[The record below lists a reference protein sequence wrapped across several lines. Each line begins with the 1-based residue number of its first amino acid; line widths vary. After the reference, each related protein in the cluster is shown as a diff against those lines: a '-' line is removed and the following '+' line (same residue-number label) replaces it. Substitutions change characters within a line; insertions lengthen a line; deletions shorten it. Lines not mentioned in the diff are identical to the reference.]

1 MKRVILH
8 RSLRSFNNKTQQQ
21 LLFPHHSSSTVAILL
36 SSHHHH
42 QQNFSTHPCSN
53 EGVKQIELDQA
64 SKKKLANK
72 KLSLKDIHKLI
83 EENIARSRGGRAN
96 YDGSDVYQAATTS
109 KKAKNISPEAPFQ
122 ANSPDSPQGNTWY
135 DYYRYIERADSDVFN
150 HYLKTPVNANTSGWL
165 YNKPPTSHMEFM
177 SAVNQFTEVA
187 QDWREGKLAGDDI
200 QHRKMMEYQ
209 LHQLPQFKTR
219 PPDPFANNQHYIEKI
234 SYKNPNLLLKF
245 VSQTGR
251 IIPKRFTGVRRR
263 THKKI
268 QDEVKKARHLGLLS
282 FTGASLEQGNLLN
295 QIEIPYISN
304 EFNLKNRTEIHLTK
318 SQQVD
323 NTKFYLDNLSKNIS
337 TSGTIEWIPPEKNRN
352 PRAGIKQQKA
362 QLEGHLKSQVEKKKA
377 LIRKLR
383 VENEILKQQEQ
394 QQQ

>member
-1 MKRVILH
+1 MKRLVFH
-8 RSLRSFNNKTQQQ
+8 RSACSLNKTH
-21 LLFPHHSSSTVAILL
+21 LLLPQHSSSTVAILL
-36 SSHHHH
+36 SSHHQQ
-42 QQNFSTHPCSN
+42 QQNFSTSSYSN
-53 EGVKQIELDQA
+53 EGVRQIELDEA
-64 SKKKLANK
+64 SKKKLANR

-83 EENIARSRGGRAN
+83 EDNIARIRGGRAN
-96 YDGSDVYQAATTS
+96 YDGSDVYQAATS
-109 KKAKNISPEAPFQ
+109 QADKPSKAKNISPEAPFQ
-122 ANSPDSPQGNTWY
+122 ANSKDSPQGNTWY

-150 HYLKTPVNANTSGWL
+150 HHLKTPVNANSAGWL
-165 YNKPPTSHMEFM
+165 YNKAPTSHMEFM
-177 SAVNQFTEVA
+177 SAMDQFSEIA

-209 LHQLPQFKTR
+209 LHQLPQFKSR
-219 PPDPFANNQHYIEKI
+219 PPDPFANNQHYVEKI

-304 EFNLKNRTEIHLTK
+304 QFNLRNRTETHLTK
-318 SQQVD
+318 SQQID

-337 TSGTIEWIPPEKNRN
+337 TSGSIEWIPPEKDRN
-352 PRAGIKQQKA
+352 PRVGIKSQKA
-362 QLEGHLKSQVEKKKA
+362 QVEGHLKSQVEKKKA

-383 VENEILKQQEQ
+383 VENEILKQKEQ
-394 QQQ
+394 QQ